1 MQRRIQQRDGVDQRK
16 PARQV
21 CNGPNRGRD
30 GKTTPDRRLRRGDA
44 AAAHDHA
51 NEPRRAVCTGHGG
64 LYRLTGWDI
73 ETVKP
78 GSGASREDRRVRQTE
93 LGRDQ
98 PRHWRLGDVTPDVD
112 ATTKS
117 PPACPEQLLT
127 RQTLRARL
135 FESERTFGQ
144 LRRNTRSRRHAK
156 NAGRCAAYEQRRPLT
171 PSVRS
176 VGYQG
181 AAIANV
187 AHTRRLSWSG
197 RRASNPLPRPWQGRA
212 LPSELLPLGQL
223 EILPEPSRSGTAT
236 RRTRSRDPRRSP
248 SAAARRTTAGAAGPP
263 LRRTRTR
270 T

>member
-1 MQRRIQQRDGVDQRK
+1 M
-16 PARQV
+16 
-21 CNGPNRGRD
+21 
-30 GKTTPDRRLRRGDA
+30 
-44 AAAHDHA
+44 
-51 NEPRRAVCTGHGG
+51 
-64 LYRLTGWDI
+64 
-73 ETVKP
+73 
-78 GSGASREDRRVRQTE
+78 
-93 LGRDQ
+93 
-98 PRHWRLGDVTPDVD
+98 PDVD

-127 RQTLRARL
+127 RQTMRARL

-197 RRASNPLPRPWQGRA
+197 RRASNPSRPRSKRA
-212 LPSELLPLGQL
+212 VRIQEL
-223 EILPEPSRSGTAT
+223 RTDAH
-236 RRTRSRDPRRSP
+236 RRAP
-248 SAAARRTTAGAAGPP
+248 
-263 LRRTRTR
+263 TRTPVGVSIGVKL
-270 T
+270 